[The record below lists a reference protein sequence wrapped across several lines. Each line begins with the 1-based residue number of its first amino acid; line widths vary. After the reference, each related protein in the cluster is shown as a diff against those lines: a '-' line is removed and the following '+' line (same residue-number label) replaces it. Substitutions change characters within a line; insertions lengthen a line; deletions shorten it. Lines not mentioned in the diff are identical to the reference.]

1 MKRVT
6 ISDIAKDLNTTPATV
21 SRALKDH
28 PRISKETK
36 TKIIAYAEE
45 VGFQINKVASSLR
58 SGKTH
63 VIGVMIPSA
72 LINFFGSVVHGIE
85 SLAND
90 AGYTILIYQTNEKRE
105 YEVKGLDT
113 FLSARV
119 DGILVSLSKDTKD
132 YSHFEEVKK
141 KGIPIAFF
149 DRTNEN
155 IGISSIVVDDYKG
168 GFLATEHL
176 IKNGYKKIAH
186 ISGPLHIK
194 GFHDRFLGY
203 KDALAKYDIP
213 YNPELLYSGDIS
225 IEAGI
230 CGINHFHK
238 TKVEFDA
245 IFAIEDFTA
254 LGALKQLKELNYR
267 IPQDVGLIGF
277 ANEKFGEFVTPTMS
291 SIDQQ
296 TVKMGK
302 EAFKL
307 IINLIE
313 AKEKNN
319 TLEEKKI
326 ILDPIPVFRASTNPK
341 S

>member
-6 ISDIAKDLNTTPATV
+6 ISDIAKNLNTTPATV

-36 TKIIAYAEE
+36 ARILAYAEE

-119 DGILVSLSKDTKD
+119 DGILVSLSKETKD
-132 YSHFEEVKK
+132 YAHFEEVKK

-149 DRTNEN
+149 DRTNEQ
-155 IGISSIVVDDYKG
+155 IGISSIVVDDFKG
-168 GFLATEHL
+168 GFMATEHL
-176 IKNGYKKIAH
+176 IQNGYKKIAH

-194 GFHDRFLGY
+194 GFQDRFLGY
-203 KDALAKYDIP
+203 KSALQKYNIP
-213 YNPELLYSGDIS
+213 YDANLLYKGDIS

-230 CGINHFHK
+230 AGVNHFHA
-238 TKVEFDA
+238 EGIDFDG

-254 LGALKQLKELNYR
+254 LGALKQLKALNYR
-267 IPQDVGLIGF
+267 IPEDVGLIGF
-277 ANEKFGEFVTPTMS
+277 ANENFGEFVTPTMS

-296 TVKMGK
+296 TIKMGK

-307 IINLIE
+307 ILDLIE

-341 S
+341 F